1 VYWLEFAGED
11 DPFAALE
18 ATAAASDVSILAP
31 GIGTARALSPERAAG
46 LAMTRAAGTVVGHT
60 DASIASAR
68 ALLETAAIDHEGT
81 VAVRARDL
89 RSSAGVDTQSAEREL
104 GTVLT
109 DCGFEVD
116 LDDPDHTLRA
126 LFASGPIARDHA
138 SENAAEDP
146 LGIESADLIDVEANA
161 DEADVCL
168 LGWIDVE
175 REAAF
180 GDRAPTDRP
189 FFQPGSMDPALARAL
204 GNLAGARP
212 GATIVDPMCGTGGL
226 LLEGTL
232 LGARMVG
239 VDAQSKMTQGS
250 RENMESI
257 AAADADWEVV
267 RGDARRLPLADDAA
281 DGLVVDVPYE
291 RQSAVA
297 ADDLDDLVEGA
308 LSAAIDVAPRAVV
321 VADRSWIDA
330 ARSAGWFVKCVHR
343 RRVHRSLNRS
353 IHVLERPDDSLD
365 R

>member
-1 VYWLEFAGED
+1 MYWLEFAGED

-18 ATAAASDVSILAP
+18 ATAAASDVSVLAP
-31 GIGTARALSPERAAG
+31 GIATATAIAPERAEG
-46 LAMTRAAGTVVGHT
+46 LALTTAAGEVVGHT
-60 DASIASAR
+60 DASVESAR
-68 ALLETAAIDHEGT
+68 ALLETAGIDREGT
-81 VAVRARDL
+81 VAVRARDV
-89 RSSAGVDTQSAEREL
+89 RSKAGVDTQRAEREL
-104 GTVLT
+104 GGVLT
-109 DCGFEVD
+109 EHGYDVD

-126 LFASGPIARDHA
+126 LFVRGELARDG
-138 SENAAEDP
+138 AAREDAP
-146 LGIESADLIDVEANA
+146 LGIESSGLVDIDRDADD
-161 DEADVCL
+161 ADVCL
-168 LGWIDVE
+168 LGWVDVE

-239 VDAQSKMTQGS
+239 VDAQWKMARGS
-250 RENMESI
+250 RENLGEL
-257 AAADADWEVV
+257 APEGADWEVV

-297 ADDLDDLVEGA
+297 ADDLNDLVEGA
-308 LSAAIDVAPRAVV
+308 LSAALDVAPRAVV
-321 VADRSWIDA
+321 VADREWVDA
-330 ARSAGWFVKCVHR
+330 ARSAGWTVECVHR
-343 RRVHRSLNRS
+343 RRVHRSLVRS
-353 IHVLERPDDSLD
+353 IHVFAD
-365 R
+365 